1 MESVAS
7 FGQKHISNEILKSV
21 ILTFMKSKFNSTNF
35 NDIDNDSDNDSDT
48 GSIMTIVPEFNKISD
63 PIQNAEIIASR
74 LETIHMVCISKK
86 IFPENFESYS
96 R

>member
-21 ILTFMKSKFNSTNF
+21 ILTFMKSKLNSTNF
-35 NDIDNDSDNDSDT
+35 NDMDSDSDT